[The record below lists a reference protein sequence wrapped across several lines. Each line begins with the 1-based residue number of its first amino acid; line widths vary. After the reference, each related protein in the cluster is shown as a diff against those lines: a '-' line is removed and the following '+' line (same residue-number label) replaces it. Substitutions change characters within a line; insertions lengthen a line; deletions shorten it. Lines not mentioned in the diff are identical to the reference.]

1 MPIAS
6 PLRPNNPADRRVLSF
21 AERWYISGRRLS
33 TRTINGLNCAFV
45 RPRLANQ
52 KAMMLSM
59 MIATDLTVTSKTVS
73 DMSIDTT
80 TTPSSV
86 SPTVSAEQETIIAP
100 RQRNMWWALP
110 MLTIVWLV
118 TGALIVSAFIK
129 VSYWEVAPGSAE
141 DVASRFSFD
150 KAALKEITRYET
162 SSPILFVTAYGSKL
176 SALDALVG
184 VLDPDVD
191 VLTREEKFGDSS
203 PSEQRRLGFQAMSSA
218 KQIAEYVALNRLGY
232 DVSIKYG
239 ALIIERLV
247 CEDTP
252 RPLSACLQFDLG
264 DTITAFD
271 GIEIP
276 SLSDL
281 LPIMADYSPGDVVEI
296 TITPHKSNDSITKK
310 IELMVSPDDP
320 NRTIIGVWPADT
332 RKVDLPFEV
341 KINTDLIGGPSA
353 GLPFTLAL
361 LDELTAGEL
370 TGGVKVAATGTI
382 DGDESIGAIGALRQ
396 KTVAVKAA
404 GAKVFLV
411 PSAQTPEEL
420 SAARRVAGSKL
431 RIIPVANLAEALR
444 VLEELGG
451 SVIANDAI
459 EL

>member
-1 MPIAS
+1 
-6 PLRPNNPADRRVLSF
+6 
-21 AERWYISGRRLS
+21 
-33 TRTINGLNCAFV
+33 
-45 RPRLANQ
+45 
-52 KAMMLSM
+52 
-59 MIATDLTVTSKTVS
+59 
-73 DMSIDTT
+73 MSIDTT

-86 SPTVSAEQETIIAP
+86 SPTVTSEQETVIAP

-110 MLTIVWLV
+110 LLTIVWLV
-118 TGALIVSAFIK
+118 TGALITSSLVKIN
-129 VSYWEVAPGSAE
+129 YWEVAPGSAE
-141 DVASRFSFD
+141 EVASRFSFD
-150 KAALKEITRYET
+150 KDALSQVTRYET
-162 SSPILFVTAYGSKL
+162 SAPILFVTAYGSKL

-191 VLTREEKFGDSS
+191 VLNREEKFGTIT
-203 PSEQRRLGFQAMSSA
+203 PSEQRRLGFQAMASA

-232 DVSIKYG
+232 NVSIAYG
-239 ALIIERLV
+239 KLIIERLV
-247 CEDTP
+247 CEDSP
-252 RPLSACLQFDLG
+252 RPLSACLQLNPG

-276 SLSDL
+276 TLSDL
-281 LPIMADYSPGDVVEI
+281 MPIIADYSPGDVVEV
-296 TITPHKSNDSITKK
+296 TITPHKTTDSVKK
-310 IELMVSPDDP
+310 KVELMVSPDDP

-332 RKVDLPFEV
+332 RTVDLPFEV
-341 KINTDLIGGPSA
+341 DIDTDSIGGPSA
-353 GLPFTLAL
+353 GLSFTLAL

-396 KTVAVKAA
+396 KTVAVKAS
-404 GAKVFLV
+404 GATVFLV

-431 RIIPVANLAEALR
+431 RIVPVANLTEALK

-451 SVIANDAI
+451 TVISNDAI

>member
-1 MPIAS
+1 M
-6 PLRPNNPADRRVLSF
+6 
-21 AERWYISGRRLS
+21 LS
-33 TRTINGLNCAFV
+33 T
-45 RPRLANQ
+45 
-52 KAMMLSM
+52 
-59 MIATDLTVTSKTVS
+59 MIALDLTVTSKTVS

-86 SPTVSAEQETIIAP
+86 SPTVAGEQETVIAP

-110 MLTIVWLV
+110 LLTIVWLV
-118 TGALIVSAFIK
+118 TGALITSSLVKIN
-129 VSYWEVAPGSAE
+129 YWEVAPGSAE
-141 DVASRFSFD
+141 EVASRFSFD
-150 KAALKEITRYET
+150 KNALSQVTRYET
-162 SSPILFVTAYGSKL
+162 SAPILFVTAYGSKL

-191 VLTREEKFGDSS
+191 VLNREEKFGTIT
-203 PSEQRRLGFQAMSSA
+203 PSEQRRLGFQAMASA

-232 DVSIKYG
+232 DVSIAYG
-239 ALIIERLV
+239 KLIIERLV
-247 CEDTP
+247 CEDAP
-252 RPLSACLQFDLG
+252 RPLSACLQLNPG

-276 SLSDL
+276 TLSDL
-281 LPIMADYSPGDVVEI
+281 MPIIADYSPGDVVEV
-296 TITPHKSNDSITKK
+296 TITPHKTTDSVTKK
-310 IELMVSPDDP
+310 VELMVSPDDP
-320 NRTIIGVWPADT
+320 DRTIIGVWPADT
-332 RKVDLPFEV
+332 RTVDLPFEV
-341 KINTDLIGGPSA
+341 DIDTDSIGGPSA
-353 GLPFTLAL
+353 GLSFTLAL

-396 KTVAVKAA
+396 KTVAVKAS
-404 GAKVFLV
+404 GATVFLV

-431 RIIPVANLAEALR
+431 RIVPVANLTEALK

-451 SVIANDAI
+451 TVISNDAI

>member
-1 MPIAS
+1 M
-6 PLRPNNPADRRVLSF
+6 
-21 AERWYISGRRLS
+21 LS
-33 TRTINGLNCAFV
+33 T
-45 RPRLANQ
+45 
-52 KAMMLSM
+52 
-59 MIATDLTVTSKTVS
+59 MIALDLTVTSKTVS
-73 DMSIDTT
+73 DMNIDTT

-86 SPTVSAEQETIIAP
+86 SPTVAGEQETVIAP

-110 MLTIVWLV
+110 LLTIVWLV
-118 TGALIVSAFIK
+118 TGALITSSLVKIN
-129 VSYWEVAPGSAE
+129 YWEVAPGSAE
-141 DVASRFSFD
+141 EVASRFSFD
-150 KAALKEITRYET
+150 KNALSQVTRYET
-162 SSPILFVTAYGSKL
+162 SAPILFVTAYGSKL

-191 VLTREEKFGDSS
+191 VLNREEKFGTIT
-203 PSEQRRLGFQAMSSA
+203 PSEQRRLGFQAMASA

-232 DVSIKYG
+232 DVSIAYG
-239 ALIIERLV
+239 KLIIERLV
-247 CEDTP
+247 CEDAP
-252 RPLSACLQFDLG
+252 RPLSACLQLNPG

-276 SLSDL
+276 TLSDL
-281 LPIMADYSPGDVVEI
+281 MPIIADYSPGDVVEV
-296 TITPHKSNDSITKK
+296 TITPHKTTDSVTKK

-320 NRTIIGVWPADT
+320 DRTIIGVWPADT
-332 RKVDLPFEV
+332 RTVDLPFEV
-341 KINTDLIGGPSA
+341 DIDTDSIGGPSA
-353 GLPFTLAL
+353 GLSFTLAL

-396 KTVAVKAA
+396 KTVAVKAS
-404 GAKVFLV
+404 GATVFLV

-431 RIIPVANLAEALR
+431 RIVPVANLTEALK

-451 SVIANDAI
+451 TVISNDAI

>member
-1 MPIAS
+1 
-6 PLRPNNPADRRVLSF
+6 
-21 AERWYISGRRLS
+21 
-33 TRTINGLNCAFV
+33 
-45 RPRLANQ
+45 
-52 KAMMLSM
+52 
-59 MIATDLTVTSKTVS
+59 MIALDLTVTSKTVS

-86 SPTVSAEQETIIAP
+86 SPTVAGEQETVIAP

-110 MLTIVWLV
+110 LLTIVWLV
-118 TGALIVSAFIK
+118 TGALITSSLVKIN
-129 VSYWEVAPGSAE
+129 YWEVAPGSAE
-141 DVASRFSFD
+141 EVASRFSFD
-150 KAALKEITRYET
+150 KNALSQVTRYKT
-162 SSPILFVTAYGSKL
+162 SAPILFVTAYGSKL

-191 VLTREEKFGDSS
+191 VLNREEKFGTIT
-203 PSEQRRLGFQAMSSA
+203 PSEQRRLGFQAMASA

-232 DVSIKYG
+232 DVSIAYG
-239 ALIIERLV
+239 KLIIERLV
-247 CEDTP
+247 CEDAP
-252 RPLSACLQFDLG
+252 RPLSACLQLNPG

-276 SLSDL
+276 TLSDL
-281 LPIMADYSPGDVVEI
+281 MPIIADYSPGDVIEV
-296 TITPHKSNDSITKK
+296 TITPHKTTDSVKKK

-320 NRTIIGVWPADT
+320 DRTIIGVWPADT
-332 RKVDLPFEV
+332 RTVDLPFEV
-341 KINTDLIGGPSA
+341 DIDTDSIGGPSA
-353 GLPFTLAL
+353 GLSFTLAL

-382 DGDESIGAIGALRQ
+382 DGDESVGAIGALRQ
-396 KTVAVKAA
+396 KTVAVKAS
-404 GAKVFLV
+404 GATVFFV

-431 RIIPVANLAEALR
+431 RIVPVANLGEVLK

-451 SVIANDAI
+451 AVISNDAI

>member
-1 MPIAS
+1 
-6 PLRPNNPADRRVLSF
+6 
-21 AERWYISGRRLS
+21 
-33 TRTINGLNCAFV
+33 
-45 RPRLANQ
+45 
-52 KAMMLSM
+52 
-59 MIATDLTVTSKTVS
+59 MIALDLTVTSMTVS

-86 SPTVSAEQETIIAP
+86 SPTVTSEQETVIAP

-110 MLTIVWLV
+110 ILTIVWLV
-118 TGALIVSAFIK
+118 TGALITSSLVKIN
-129 VSYWEVAPGSAE
+129 YWEVAPGSAE
-141 DVASRFSFD
+141 EVASRFSFD
-150 KAALKEITRYET
+150 KDALSQVTRYET
-162 SSPILFVTAYGSKL
+162 SAPILFVTAYGSKL

-191 VLTREEKFGDSS
+191 VLNREEKFGTIT
-203 PSEQRRLGFQAMSSA
+203 PSEQRRLGFQAMASA

-232 DVSIKYG
+232 NVSIAYG
-239 ALIIERLV
+239 KLIIERLV
-247 CEDTP
+247 CEDSP
-252 RPLSACLQFDLG
+252 RPLSACLQLNPG

-276 SLSDL
+276 TLSDL
-281 LPIMADYSPGDVVEI
+281 MPIIADYSPGDVVEV
-296 TITPHKSNDSITKK
+296 TITPHKTTDSVKK
-310 IELMVSPDDP
+310 KVELMVSPDDP

-332 RKVDLPFEV
+332 RTVDLPFEV
-341 KINTDLIGGPSA
+341 DIDTDSIGGPSA
-353 GLPFTLAL
+353 GLSFTLAL

-396 KTVAVKAA
+396 KTVAVKAS
-404 GAKVFLV
+404 GATVFLV

-431 RIIPVANLAEALR
+431 RIVPVANLTEALK

-451 SVIANDAI
+451 TVISNDAI

>member
-1 MPIAS
+1 
-6 PLRPNNPADRRVLSF
+6 
-21 AERWYISGRRLS
+21 
-33 TRTINGLNCAFV
+33 
-45 RPRLANQ
+45 
-52 KAMMLSM
+52 
-59 MIATDLTVTSKTVS
+59 
-73 DMSIDTT
+73 MSIDTT

-86 SPTVSAEQETIIAP
+86 SPTVTSEQETVIAP

-110 MLTIVWLV
+110 ILTIVWLV
-118 TGALIVSAFIK
+118 TGALITSSLVKIN
-129 VSYWEVAPGSAE
+129 YWEVAPGSAE
-141 DVASRFSFD
+141 EVASRFTFD
-150 KAALKEITRYET
+150 KDALSQVTRYET
-162 SSPILFVTAYGSKL
+162 SAPILFVTAYGSKL

-191 VLTREEKFGDSS
+191 VLNREEKFGTIT
-203 PSEQRRLGFQAMSSA
+203 PSEQRRLGFQAMASA

-232 DVSIKYG
+232 NVSIAYG
-239 ALIIERLV
+239 KLIIERLV
-247 CEDTP
+247 CEDSP
-252 RPLSACLQFDLG
+252 RPLSACLQLNPG

-276 SLSDL
+276 TLSDL
-281 LPIMADYSPGDVVEI
+281 MPIIADYSPGDVVEV
-296 TITPHKSNDSITKK
+296 TITPHKTTDSVKK
-310 IELMVSPDDP
+310 KVELMVSPDDP

-332 RKVDLPFEV
+332 RTVDLPFEV
-341 KINTDLIGGPSA
+341 DIDTDSIGGPSA
-353 GLPFTLAL
+353 GLSFTLAL

-396 KTVAVKAA
+396 KTVAVKAS
-404 GAKVFLV
+404 GATVFLV

-431 RIIPVANLAEALR
+431 RIVPVANLTEALK

-451 SVIANDAI
+451 TVISNDAI

>member
-1 MPIAS
+1 
-6 PLRPNNPADRRVLSF
+6 
-21 AERWYISGRRLS
+21 
-33 TRTINGLNCAFV
+33 
-45 RPRLANQ
+45 
-52 KAMMLSM
+52 
-59 MIATDLTVTSKTVS
+59 MIALDLTVTSKTVS

-86 SPTVSAEQETIIAP
+86 SPTVAGEQETVIAP

-110 MLTIVWLV
+110 LLTIVWLV
-118 TGALIVSAFIK
+118 TGALITSSLVKIN
-129 VSYWEVAPGSAE
+129 YWEVAPGSAE
-141 DVASRFSFD
+141 EVASRFSFD
-150 KAALKEITRYET
+150 KNALSQVTRYET
-162 SSPILFVTAYGSKL
+162 SAPILFVTAYGSKL

-191 VLTREEKFGDSS
+191 VLNREEKFGTIT
-203 PSEQRRLGFQAMSSA
+203 PSEQRRLGFQAMASA

-232 DVSIKYG
+232 DVSIAYG
-239 ALIIERLV
+239 KLIIERLV
-247 CEDTP
+247 CEDAP
-252 RPLSACLQFDLG
+252 RPLSACLQLNPG

-276 SLSDL
+276 TLSDL
-281 LPIMADYSPGDVVEI
+281 MPIIADYSPGDVVEV
-296 TITPHKSNDSITKK
+296 TITPHKTTDSVTKK

-320 NRTIIGVWPADT
+320 DRTIIGVWPADT
-332 RKVDLPFEV
+332 RTVDLPFEV
-341 KINTDLIGGPSA
+341 DIDTDSIGGPSA
-353 GLPFTLAL
+353 GLSFTLAL

-396 KTVAVKAA
+396 KTVAVKAS
-404 GAKVFLV
+404 GATVFLV

-420 SAARRVAGSKL
+420 SEARRVAGSKL
-431 RIIPVANLAEALR
+431 RIVPVANLTEALK

-451 SVIANDAI
+451 TVISNDAI

>member
-1 MPIAS
+1 
-6 PLRPNNPADRRVLSF
+6 
-21 AERWYISGRRLS
+21 
-33 TRTINGLNCAFV
+33 
-45 RPRLANQ
+45 
-52 KAMMLSM
+52 
-59 MIATDLTVTSKTVS
+59 MIALDLTVTSKTVS

-86 SPTVSAEQETIIAP
+86 SPTVAGEQETVIAP

-110 MLTIVWLV
+110 LLTTVWLV
-118 TGALIVSAFIK
+118 TVVLIASSLVKIN
-129 VSYWEVAPGSAE
+129 YWEVAPGSAE
-141 DVASRFSFD
+141 EVASRFSFD
-150 KAALKEITRYET
+150 KNALNQVTRYET
-162 SSPILFVTAYGSKL
+162 SAPILFVTAYGSKL

-191 VLTREEKFGDSS
+191 VLNREEKFGTIT
-203 PSEQRRLGFQAMSSA
+203 PSEQRRLGFQSMASA

-232 DVSIKYG
+232 DVSIAYG
-239 ALIIERLV
+239 KLIIERLV
-247 CEDTP
+247 CEDAP
-252 RPLSACLQFDLG
+252 RPLSACLQLNPG
-264 DTITAFD
+264 DTITSFD

-276 SLSDL
+276 TLSDL
-281 LPIMADYSPGDVVEI
+281 MPIIADYSPGDVVEV
-296 TITPHKSNDSITKK
+296 TITPHKTTDSVTKK

-320 NRTIIGVWPADT
+320 DRTIIGVWPADT
-332 RKVDLPFEV
+332 RTVDLPFEV
-341 KINTDLIGGPSA
+341 DINTDSIGGPSA

-396 KTVAVKAA
+396 KTVAVKAS
-404 GAKVFLV
+404 GATVFLV

-431 RIIPVANLAEALR
+431 RIVPVANLSEALK

-451 SVIANDAI
+451 TVISNDAI